1 MSHVHSIHI
10 DKRRVGRGVGGVQ
23 STVEAES
30 FRRREWIS
38 VRSRMTKVVV
48 SPEIGVSLITPSWVK
63 TRRRRD
69 STEANAFS
77 SPREVVSSVR
87 ESYAFIAH
95 VRFDERDVETEHGS
109 ILGR

>member
-1 MSHVHSIHI
+1 
-10 DKRRVGRGVGGVQ
+10 
-23 STVEAES
+23 
-30 FRRREWIS
+30 
-38 VRSRMTKVVV
+38 MTKVVV